1 MVKVCA
7 AEKRAAQPI
16 HSGGAGS
23 ARRHRARMAATVT
36 AIPISESEARALA
49 DAIEQV
55 SQGQPPDT
63 ALKLVEMALARAP
76 QQPLVLNAAGG
87 YMFRSGDAQ
96 RARNLFEKAVA
107 ADGNSKV
114 LWLNLANACRA
125 LGDGKSEA
133 RALEKALAIDPRYV
147 LALLCKGE
155 LMEALGDSK
164 QAFFFYE
171 AALDSVA
178 SGAPAPPQA
187 APALTHAQ
195 DVVLANRGELER
207 FLEQQLA
214 AVRSQHTT
222 ADQRRFE
229 ACRDVYLRK
238 RRIYHHQPK
247 QILFP
252 YLPAIEFFPRED
264 FPWLDVLEAATEE
277 ITAEALAALGGDR
290 GGFKPYVDFPPGV
303 PIDVWASL
311 NHSLKW
317 SVYPLWHDGEQIP
330 DHVRKCP
337 GTAAL
342 LAQLPLCDIPRYAP
356 GAFFSVLA
364 PRTRLP
370 PHTGTTNT
378 RSIVHLPLVI
388 PEGCGFRV
396 GADVRTWRKG
406 NAWVFDDSIEHEAWN
421 DSDEIRIILI
431 FDIWS
436 PLLSVAERDLV
447 RALTMGIGDYYGAGA
462 PVLGSR

>member
-1 MVKVCA
+1 MN
-7 AEKRAAQPI
+7 
-16 HSGGAGS
+16 
-23 ARRHRARMAATVT
+23 
-36 AIPISESEARALA
+36 AIPITETEARALA

-55 SQGQPPDT
+55 SRGQPPDT
-63 ALKLVEMALARAP
+63 ALKLVEMALERAP

-87 YMFRSGDAQ
+87 YMYRSGNAR
-96 RARNLFEKAVA
+96 RARDLFEKALA

-125 LGDGKSEA
+125 LGDKKYEVQ
-133 RALEKALAIDPRYV
+133 ALENALAIDPRYV
-147 LALLCKGE
+147 LALLRKGE
-155 LMEALGDSK
+155 LLESLGETR

-171 AALDSVA
+171 AALDSLA
-178 SGAPAPPQA
+178 SGAPAPQQA
-187 APALTHAQ
+187 AAALTHAQ
-195 DVVLANRGELER
+195 DVVRENRKELET
-207 FLEQQLA
+207 FLEQQVA
-214 AVRSQHTT
+214 AVRSQHAA

-238 RRIYHHQPK
+238 RRVYHPQPK

-252 YLPAIEFFPRED
+252 YLPGIEFFGRED

-277 ITAEALAALGGDR
+277 IAAEALAALADDR
-290 GGFKPYVDFPPGV
+290 AGFKPYVDSPSGTPL
-303 PIDVWASL
+303 DEWASL

-317 SVYPLWHDGEQIP
+317 SVYSLWHDGKRMPE
-330 DHVRKCP
+330 HVQKCP
-337 GTAAL
+337 KTAAV
-342 LAQLPLCDIPRYAP
+342 LAQLPLCDIPHYAP
-356 GAFFSVLA
+356 GAFFSVLT

-378 RSIVHLPLVI
+378 RSIVHLPLVT

-396 GADVRTWRKG
+396 GADVRTWTKG
-406 NAWVFDDSIEHEAWN
+406 KAWVFDDSIEHEAWN

-431 FDIWS
+431 FDIWN

-447 RALTMGIGDYYGAGA
+447 RALTLGIGRYYGAGA
-462 PVLGSR
+462 PALGSG